1 MPRYT
6 LKAAIAAMASAYEWR
21 QPRAKKPMNALSI
34 GFRLTTV
41 IPQVQNG
48 HDPITQRV
56 RVFLR

>member
-21 QPRAKKPMNALSI
+21 QPRAKKPTNALSI

-41 IPQVQNG
+41 IPQVQND
-48 HDPITQRV
+48 HDPITQSV
-56 RVFLR
+56 REFLR